1 MLTHTEERMIK
12 YIEDQAVENIRGK
25 SYFRMTDVLEDAFLL
40 TQDKAYEV
48 FKDIMSRKNIGNS
61 KYDIIDEYID
71 MLKKGY
77 GSIKEQVDIFGG
89 DKYSMVLST
98 AKSRLKEYEGGTF
111 LDILRD
117 IYNVSED
124 EINEVAL
131 KYLSFAKTSG
141 FNIVI
146 DEEKYSKFL
155 RQNVEELDK
164 QYERFLKIN
173 N

>member
-12 YIEDQAVENIRGK
+12 YIEDQAEENIRGK

-40 TQDKAYEV
+40 TEDKAYEV
-48 FKDIMSRKNIGNS
+48 FKNIMSRKNIGNS

-77 GSIKEQVDIFGG
+77 GSIKEQLDLFGG
-89 DKYSMVLST
+89 DKYSMVIST
-98 AKSRLKEYEGGTF
+98 ARHRLNDYEGGTF
-111 LDILRD
+111 FDILRD
-117 IYNVSED
+117 VYNVSED

-131 KYLSFAKTSG
+131 KYLDFAKTSG

-146 DEEKYSKFL
+146 DEEKYNKFL
-155 RQNVEELDK
+155 RQDMEELDK